1 MATPA
6 TASPVRKPLS
16 QSGSRKL
23 ATARM
28 ATTTGLTRSGSAG
41 GADPELLGGAGAP
54 TAGNARI

>member
-16 QSGSRKL
+16 QSGSRKF

-41 GADPELLGGAGAP
+41 GADPELLGAAGAP